1 MKIYIYGLLLFFIFS
16 CTTTRVVNNTSKS
29 SITGSWKLTGIE
41 QPAEESTDKTPL
53 FDVPTL
59 TCLEG
64 SVWHFNDDK
73 TSGTITL
80 NGSSCIKS
88 LREIH
93 WLIYEPGNGTVN
105 FQFKY
110 VVTGVDTSKINAKGY
125 QTMIDKMDGSVMVM
139 HTNSNKDSTSNTILT
154 FNKVT
159 P

>member
-16 CTTTRVVNNTSKS
+16 CTTTRVVNNTSES
-29 SITGSWKLTGIE
+29 SITGSWKLTVIE
-41 QPAEESTDKTPL
+41 QPAEESTVKTPL

-93 WLIYEPGNGTVN
+93 WLIYEPGDGTVN

-110 VVTGVDTSKINAKGY
+110 VATDEETPKINAKGY
-125 QTMIDKMDGSVMVM
+125 QTKIDKMDGSVMVM
-139 HTNSNKDSTSNTILT
+139 HTKSSKDISSTTTLT
-154 FNKVT
+154 FNKII